1 MSKDLHLCHILEMC
15 SKQAVKDSIMHE
27 IDWKWCP
34 RVAAH
39 ELTRNF
45 LISQARL
52 QKTRNTLEAYGR
64 DLDDLLE
71 TVADL
76 PIDAVIEADCGLLE
90 EYIDGL
96 YNRPPKH
103 GASSQPQI
111 TRITKTRLSLS
122 TIRRRVGTARR
133 FYQWLID
140 RRLRADLVNPVPK
153 GAKGISRGPVPA
165 ARAEA
170 WIPDDVVWE
179 RILRHF
185 LAHESLRNQVLLFV
199 CYDGALRREECLRL
213 RVEDI
218 DDISLTI
225 RVRADMTKNRNERQ
239 VALSPLT
246 YQKLSLYVT
255 RERARL
261 IEDYGG
267 DTRGSIF
274 LSESHRNPGQP
285 LSVWTFQDIIKK
297 VRKLIGAPALTP
309 HKLRHLMLN
318 DLLRAGMERHEVSYY
333 AGHISPESLN
343 PYLHPQRQEVACHV
357 RKATKWR
364 DEQVKRLIE
373 ESKHHEEVS
382 NDSDQYSR

>member
-1 MSKDLHLCHILEMC
+1 MN
-15 SKQAVKDSIMHE
+15 E

-39 ELTRNF
+39 EITRNF
-45 LISQARL
+45 LLSQARL
-52 QKTRNTLEAYGR
+52 QKARQTLEAYGR

-71 TVADL
+71 DFANLPFAD
-76 PIDAVIEADCGLLE
+76 VIEADSGLLE
-90 EYIDGL
+90 QYIDGL

-111 TRITKTRLSLS
+111 TRITKTRLSLA

-153 GAKGISRGPVPA
+153 GAKGESRGPVPP
-165 ARAEA
+165 ARQEP
-170 WIPDDVVWE
+170 WFPDDAAWE

-185 LAHESLRNQVLLFV
+185 LDHESLRNQVLLFV

-218 DDISLTI
+218 DDASVTI
-225 RVRADMTKNRNERQ
+225 TVRADITKNRKERL
-239 VALSPLT
+239 VALSPIT
-246 YQKLSLYVT
+246 YKKLHQYVT

-267 DTRGSIF
+267 DPNGVIF
-274 LSESHRNPGQP
+274 LSESHRNPGRP
-285 LSVWTFQDIIKK
+285 LSVWTFQDVIKK
-297 VRKLIGAPALTP
+297 VRKLVGTPALTP
-309 HKLRHLMLN
+309 HKLRHLGLN
-318 DLLRAGMERHEVSYY
+318 DLLRGGMELHEVSYY
-333 AGHISPESLN
+333 AGHASLESTN
-343 PYLHPQRQEVACHV
+343 PYLHPQREEVARKV

-373 ESKHHEEVS
+373 ENESHG
-382 NDSDQYSR
+382 

>member
-1 MSKDLHLCHILEMC
+1 
-15 SKQAVKDSIMHE
+15 MHE

-52 QKTRNTLEAYGR
+52 QKTRQTLEAYGR

-71 TVADL
+71 AFVDL
-76 PIDAVIEADCGLLE
+76 PFADVIEADCGLLE
-90 EYIDGL
+90 RYIDGL

-111 TRITKTRLSLS
+111 TRITNTRLSLA

-140 RRLRADLVNPVPK
+140 RRLRADLINPVPK
-153 GAKGISRGPVPA
+153 GVKGVSRGPVPVP
-165 ARAEA
+165 RQEP
-170 WIPDDVVWE
+170 WIPDDEVWE
-179 RILRHF
+179 RILRH
-185 LAHESLRNQVLLFV
+185 LLEHESLRNQVLLLV
-199 CYDGALRREECLRL
+199 CYDGALRRQECLLL

-218 DDISLTI
+218 DEGSLTI
-225 RVRADMTKNRNERQ
+225 KVRAETTKNGRERL
-239 VALSPLT
+239 VVLSPIT
-246 YQKLSLYVT
+246 YQKLHQYVT

-267 DTRGSIF
+267 DTGGCIF

-285 LSVWTFQDIIKK
+285 LSVWTFQDVIKK
-297 VRKLIGAPALTP
+297 VRKLVGTPALTP
-309 HKLRHLMLN
+309 HKLRHLMLD
-318 DLLRAGMERHEVSYY
+318 DLVRGGMEIHEVSYY
-333 AGHISPESLN
+333 AGHADLSSIN
-343 PYLHPQRQEVACHV
+343 PYLHPQRSTVARHV
-357 RKATKWR
+357 RRATKWR
-364 DEQVKRLIE
+364 DEQVRRLIE
-373 ESKHHEEVS
+373 ETQS
-382 NDSDQYSR
+382 NG

>member
-1 MSKDLHLCHILEMC
+1 
-15 SKQAVKDSIMHE
+15 MHE

-111 TRITKTRLSLS
+111 TRITGTRLSLA

-140 RRLRADLVNPVPK
+140 RRLRADLINPVPK
-153 GAKGISRGPVPA
+153 GAKGVSRGPVPSP
-165 ARAEA
+165 RQDP
-170 WIPDDVVWE
+170 WVPDDDTWE
-179 RILRHF
+179 HILRHF
-185 LAHESLRNQVLLFV
+185 LEQESLRNQLLLLV
-199 CYDGALRREECLRL
+199 CYDGALRRQECLLL

-218 DDISLTI
+218 DHKSLTI
-225 RVRADMTKNRNERQ
+225 KVRAETTKNRKERL
-239 VALSPLT
+239 VVLSPIT
-246 YQKLSLYVT
+246 YQKLHQYLA
-255 RERARL
+255 RERRRL

-267 DTRGSIF
+267 DANGCIF

-285 LSVWTFQDIIKK
+285 ISVWTFQDVVKK
-297 VRKLIGAPALTP
+297 VRKIVGAPALTP
-309 HKLRHLMLN
+309 HKLRHLMLT
-318 DLLRAGMERHEVSYY
+318 DLVSGGMELHEVSYY
-333 AGHISPESLN
+333 AGHASLDTTSL
-343 PYLHPQRQEVACHV
+343 YLHPKRTTVARHV
-357 RKATKWR
+357 RKATKRR
-364 DEQVKRLIE
+364 DEQIKRIIE
-373 ESKHHEEVS
+373 ETQSHE
-382 NDSDQYSR
+382 

>member
-1 MSKDLHLCHILEMC
+1 
-15 SKQAVKDSIMHE
+15 MHE

-52 QKTRNTLEAYGR
+52 QKTRQTLEAYGR

-71 TVADL
+71 AFADL
-76 PIDAVIEADCGLLE
+76 PFADVIEAASGQLE
-90 EYIDGL
+90 LYIDGL

-111 TRITKTRLSLS
+111 TRITNTRLSLA

-140 RRLRADLVNPVPK
+140 RRLRQDMINPIPK
-153 GAKGISRGPVPA
+153 GAKGIRRGPVPTP
-165 ARAEA
+165 RQEP
-170 WIPDDVVWE
+170 WIPDDDVWE

-185 LAHESLRNQVLLFV
+185 LEYESLRNQVLLLV
-199 CYDGALRREECLRL
+199 CYDGALRRQECLRL

-218 DDISLTI
+218 DDVSLTI
-225 RVRADMTKNRNERQ
+225 KVRAETTKNGKERL
-239 VALSPLT
+239 VVLSPIT
-246 YQKLSLYVT
+246 YQKLHQYVT

-267 DTRGSIF
+267 DASGIIF
-274 LSESHRNPGQP
+274 LSESHRNPGKP
-285 LSVWTFQDIIKK
+285 LSVWTFQDLMKK
-297 VRKLIGAPALTP
+297 VRKLVGAPALTP
-309 HKLRHLMLN
+309 HKLRHLMLD
-318 DLLRAGMERHEVSYY
+318 DLVRGGMEIHEVSYY
-333 AGHISPESLN
+333 AGHASLESIN
-343 PYLHPQRQEVACHV
+343 PYLHPKRSTVAHHV
-357 RKATKWR
+357 RKATKRR
-364 DEQVKRLIE
+364 DEQVKRCIE
-373 ESKHHEEVS
+373 EMESHE
-382 NDSDQYSR
+382 

>member
-1 MSKDLHLCHILEMC
+1 MN
-15 SKQAVKDSIMHE
+15 E
-27 IDWKWCP
+27 IDWSWCP

-39 ELTRNF
+39 EITRNF

-52 QKTRNTLEAYGR
+52 QKARQTLEAYGR

-71 TVADL
+71 AFADL
-76 PIDAVIEADCGLLE
+76 PFADLLEADSGQLE
-90 EYIDGL
+90 LYIDGL

-103 GASSQPQI
+103 GSSTQPNI
-111 TRITKTRLSLS
+111 TRITGTRLSLA

-140 RRLRADLVNPVPK
+140 RRLRTDLVNPVPK
-153 GAKGISRGPVPA
+153 GAKGKSRGPVPMP
-165 ARAEA
+165 RLEP
-170 WIPDDVVWE
+170 WVPDDDTWE

-185 LAHESLRNQVLLFV
+185 LAHESLRNQVLLLV
-199 CYDGALRREECLRL
+199 CYDGALRRQECLRL

-218 DDISLTI
+218 DDTSLTI
-225 RVRADMTKNRNERQ
+225 KVRAESTKNRKERL
-239 VALSPLT
+239 VALSSIT
-246 YQKLSLYVT
+246 YQKLHQYIT

-267 DTRGSIF
+267 DADGVIF

-297 VRKLIGAPALTP
+297 VRKLIGISALTP

-318 DLLRAGMERHEVSYY
+318 DLVRAGMETHEVSYY
-333 AGHISPESLN
+333 AGHASVESLN
-343 PYLHPQRQEVACHV
+343 PYLHPQRDEVARHV
-357 RKATKWR
+357 RRASRRR
-364 DEQVKRLIE
+364 DEQMKRLIE
-373 ESKHHEEVS
+373 ETSSHE
-382 NDSDQYSR
+382 

>member
-1 MSKDLHLCHILEMC
+1 
-15 SKQAVKDSIMHE
+15 MHE

-39 ELTRNF
+39 ELTSNF
-45 LISQARL
+45 LLSQARL
-52 QKTRNTLEAYGR
+52 QKARQTLEAYGR

-71 TVADL
+71 AFADL
-76 PIDAVIEADCGLLE
+76 AFNDLIEADSGQLE
-90 EYIDGL
+90 LYIDGL

-103 GASSQPQI
+103 GASAQPQI
-111 TRITKTRLSLS
+111 TRITNTRLSLA

-140 RRLRADLVNPVPK
+140 RRLRADLINPVPR

-165 ARAEA
+165 SRQEP
-170 WIPDDVVWE
+170 WIPDDAVWE

-185 LAHESLRNQVLLFV
+185 LEHESLRNQVLLFV
-199 CYDGALRREECLRL
+199 CYDGALRRQECLHL
-213 RVEDI
+213 RIEDI
-218 DDISLTI
+218 DDASLTI
-225 RVRADMTKNRNERQ
+225 KVRADITKNRKERL
-239 VALSPLT
+239 VVLSPIT
-246 YQKLSLYVT
+246 YQKLHLYIT

-267 DTRGSIF
+267 DAGGFIF

-285 LSVWTFQDIIKK
+285 LSVWTFQDVMKK
-297 VRKLIGAPALTP
+297 VRKLVGTPALTP

-318 DLLRAGMERHEVSYY
+318 DLARGGMEIHEVSYY
-333 AGHISPESLN
+333 AGHASLESTNL
-343 PYLHPQRQEVACHV
+343 YLHPQRETVARHV

-364 DEQVKRLIE
+364 DERIRLLIE
-373 ESKHHEEVS
+373 EIQPNE
-382 NDSDQYSR
+382 

>member
-1 MSKDLHLCHILEMC
+1 
-15 SKQAVKDSIMHE
+15 MHE
-27 IDWKWCP
+27 INWKWCP

-52 QKTRNTLEAYGR
+52 QKARQTLEAYGR

-71 TVADL
+71 ALVDL
-76 PIDAVIEADCGLLE
+76 PFADIVEADSSQLE
-90 EYIDGL
+90 LYIDGL

-111 TRITKTRLSLS
+111 MRITKTRLSLA

-140 RRLRADLVNPVPK
+140 RKLRADLVNPVPK
-153 GAKGISRGPVPA
+153 GAKGESRGPVPA
-165 ARAEA
+165 SRQEP
-170 WIPDDVVWE
+170 WIPDDTVWE
-179 RILRHF
+179 RILRYF
-185 LAHESLRNQVLLFV
+185 LEHESLRNQVLLFV
-199 CYDGALRREECLRL
+199 CYDGALRRQECLRL

-218 DDISLTI
+218 DDTSLTI
-225 RVRADMTKNRNERQ
+225 TVRADSTKNRKERL
-239 VALSPLT
+239 VALSPIT
-246 YQKLSLYVT
+246 YRKLHQYVT

-267 DTRGSIF
+267 DADGFIF
-274 LSESHRNPGQP
+274 LSESHRNPGEP
-285 LSVWTFQDIIKK
+285 LSVWTFQDVIKK
-297 VRKLIGAPALTP
+297 VRKLVGTPAFTP

-318 DLLRAGMERHEVSYY
+318 DLARGGMETHEVSYY
-333 AGHISPESLN
+333 AGHASLESTYL
-343 PYLHPQRQEVACHV
+343 YLHPQREEVARDV

-364 DEQVKRLIE
+364 DEQVKQLIE
-373 ESKHHEEVS
+373 EAESHA
-382 NDSDQYSR
+382 